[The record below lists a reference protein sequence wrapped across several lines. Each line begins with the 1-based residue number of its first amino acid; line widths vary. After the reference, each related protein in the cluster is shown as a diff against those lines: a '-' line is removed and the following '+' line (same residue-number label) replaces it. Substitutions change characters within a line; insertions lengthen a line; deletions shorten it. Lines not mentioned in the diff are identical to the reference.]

1 MIATRCPNRSDHRDP
16 AEVSLSFMI
25 VNLIIIET
33 VLVVVAQLM
42 LRHGAIKLDMPSL
55 GIGIV
60 AEAVQNVWIMSGLAL
75 HGISFFLYV
84 FILSKLK
91 LSVFY
96 PFPNVFSTARVLTC
110 LALLL
115 ALTVAALRT
124 ARSRPYLLVG
134 WLWFL
139 GTLVPVIGLV
149 QVGMQARAD
158 RTPNE
163 PRWRFGGRNVFWAGC
178 AERVDPQ
185 RSP

>member
-1 MIATRCPNRSDHRDP
+1 MIATGCPNRSDHCDP
-16 AEVSLSFMI
+16 SEVSLSFMI

-42 LRHGAIKLDMPSL
+42 LRHGAIKLDMPTL

-96 PFPNVFSTARVLTC
+96 PIATGASLVLITLFSVIILKEK
-110 LALLL
+110 LA
-115 ALTVAALRT
+115 A
-124 ARSRPYLLVG
+124 
-134 WLWFL
+134 
-139 GTLVPVIGLV
+139 V
-149 QVGMQARAD
+149 QVVGITIIMVGMVL
-158 RTPNE
+158 
-163 PRWRFGGRNVFWAGC
+163 VFV
-178 AERVDPQ
+178 ER
-185 RSP
+185 